1 MDEQLKKQEM
11 AGLARNRGILSL
23 HKLEKTKETKWIKKL
38 RNTFPCGLDDKIE
51 GKPNF
56 RNN

>member
-1 MDEQLKKQEM
+1 M

-23 HKLEKTKETKWIKKL
+23 HKLEKTTETKWIKKL